1 MMRHDEPAT
10 MMHLIRPLL
19 LLLGVLV
26 LLLAAEY
33 AAGDS
38 LRVHDVTGSDGPDI
52 VLSQVAELEG
62 DYAKQFADTVVGRF
76 EDGEAK
82 AVIKTSAILE
92 AVLAEG
98 AKLGLLDLKGYGKV
112 TVHRTYTEPMEAEPA
127 ESEPAVANVDSKRM
141 DVGSEQAAEPVT
153 LHTPT
158 TVRALIEQTIRERMG
173 TEAGDLEIAFSDRDR
188 ELLRASAVAWR
199 YEVEPVMEPALG
211 GVTFK
216 VYAYHGTQ
224 RVGNAQLIKAEVARR
239 VIAVIAS
246 EPVKR
251 GELINRRQVRL
262 REVLID
268 DVRQSYL
275 SDTSLVSG
283 QVASTNIDAGELVTA
298 DAVRLPVAVNRRE
311 RVSVELHRRG
321 LKIAFNGIAQDEGA
335 VGARIEVQNPLTK
348 EVFVATVKRRGLV
361 VVGEPAGETNHDERK
376 EAK

>member
-1 MMRHDEPAT
+1 MRHDEPAT

-26 LLLAAEY
+26 LLVVADY

-62 DYAKQFADTVVGRF
+62 DYARRFADTVVGRF

-82 AVIKTSAILE
+82 TVVQTSAILV
-92 AVLAEG
+92 AIRDSG

-112 TVHRTYTEPMEAEPA
+112 TVHRTYTGSVEAQRS
-127 ESEPAVANVDSKRM
+127 ESEPAVANVDTKRM
-141 DVGSEQAAEPVT
+141 DVDTAEAGEPVT
-153 LHTPT
+153 VHTPT
-158 TVRALIEQTIRERMG
+158 TVRALIEEAIRERMG
-173 TEAGDLEIAFSDRDR
+173 SEGGELEITFSDRDS
-188 ELLRASAVAWR
+188 ELLRASAVAGR
-199 YEVEPVMEPALG
+199 YEVEPVIEPALG
-211 GVTFK
+211 EVSFR

-224 RVGNAQLIKAEVARR
+224 RVGNAQLVKARVARR

-262 REVLID
+262 REVRVD

-275 SDTSLVSG
+275 IDTSLVVG
-283 QVASTNIDAGELVTA
+283 QVAATQIDAGELVTNSNI
-298 DAVRLPVAVNRRE
+298 RLPVAVNRRE
-311 RVSVELHRRG
+311 RVSVELRSRG
-321 LKIAFNGIAQDEGA
+321 LKITFNGIAQDEGA
-335 VGARIEVQNPLTK
+335 VGERIEVQNPQTK
-348 EVFVATVKRRGLV
+348 EVFVATVQRRGLV
-361 VVGEPAGETNHDERK
+361 VVEEPAGEASHDKRK

>member
-173 TEAGDLEIAFSDRDR
+173 IEAGDLEIAFSDRDR
-188 ELLRASAVAWR
+188 ELLRASAVAGR
-199 YEVEPVMEPALG
+199 YEVEPVTEPALG

-224 RVGNAQLIKAEVARR
+224 RVGNAQLVKADVARR

-268 DVRQSYL
+268 DVRQSHL

-335 VGARIEVQNPLTK
+335 VGARIEVQNPMTK